1 MSAEYKQVIS
11 GNSGTLNKSKLSSA
25 SALKR
30 ICGDQM
36 RLQPLVRADL
46 VQLALICPG
55 LRVYDFL
62 GECVSDRGGW
72 GEWGGYSRIYCK
84 NYLAVATANPL
95 QQHTHTHTQ
104 ATSAQ
109 TKKKTTTTQHF
120 RLSLSIRQSL
130 FTHNNYSDRAESLR
144 HLYAFFF
151 FFFPR
156 SYILPMQYS
165 SGVRKKKVDLQRQQK
180 KEKKIQF
187 GIKK

>member
-62 GECVSDRGGW
+62 GECVSDRGG
-72 GEWGGYSRIYCK
+72 GGSGGVILGSIAK
-84 NYLAVATANPL
+84 TIQPSP
-95 QQHTHTHTQ
+95 QQILSNNTHTHTQ

-151 FFFPR
+151 FFPR

>member
-109 TKKKTTTTQHF
+109 TKKKQQQHNTSDYHCLSGKVCLHTTTILTGP
-120 RLSLSIRQSL
+120 SLCAI
-130 FTHNNYSDRAESLR
+130 FTH
-144 HLYAFFF
+144 F

-156 SYILPMQYS
+156 GRISYRCNIHLALE
-165 SGVRKKKVDLQRQQK
+165 KKKS
-180 KEKKIQF
+180 
-187 GIKK
+187 

>member
-62 GECVSDRGGW
+62 GECVSDRGG
-72 GEWGGYSRIYCK
+72 GGSGGVILGSIAKTIQPSPQQILSK
-84 NYLAVATANPL
+84 NT
-95 QQHTHTHTQ
+95 HTHTHKRRVRRQ
-104 ATSAQ
+104 
-109 TKKKTTTTQHF
+109 KKKKQQHNTSDYHCLSGKVCLHTTTILTGP
-120 RLSLSIRQSL
+120 SLCAI
-130 FTHNNYSDRAESLR
+130 FTHF
-144 HLYAFFF
+144 FFF

-180 KEKKIQF
+180 REKKIQF
-187 GIKK
+187 GI

>member
-62 GECVSDRGGW
+62 GECVSDRGGV
-72 GEWGGYSRIYCK
+72 GGVGGLFQDLLQKLFSRRHSK
-84 NYLAVATANPL
+84 SSPTT
-95 QQHTHTHTQ
+95 HTHTHKRRVRRQ
-104 ATSAQ
+104 
-109 TKKKTTTTQHF
+109 KKKQQQHNTFDYHCLSGKVCLHTTTILTGP
-120 RLSLSIRQSL
+120 SLCAI
-130 FTHNNYSDRAESLR
+130 FTH
-144 HLYAFFF
+144 FFF
-151 FFFPR
+151 FFFPAVVYLTNAIFIWR
-156 SYILPMQYS
+156 Q
-165 SGVRKKKVDLQRQQK
+165 KKKS
-180 KEKKIQF
+180 
-187 GIKK
+187 